1 MLNHNSKQVV
11 GTQLKTLTYH
21 MVRAV
26 VDNPDQVQV
35 EDVGDAALI
44 FLELKVASSDIGRV
58 IGKKGRVINAMRV
71 LLRSSAAQAGQRVRL
86 EIIETKPDQ
95 SAKTH

>member
-1 MLNHNSKQVV
+1 MLNHDPDPKQAVA
-11 GTQLKTLTYH
+11 TQLKTLTEY

-44 FLELKVASSDIGRV
+44 FL
-58 IGKKGRVINAMRV
+58 
-71 LLRSSAAQAGQRVRL
+71 
-86 EIIETKPDQ
+86 
-95 SAKTH
+95 

>member
-1 MLNHNSKQVV
+1 MLNHDPDPKQAVA
-11 GTQLKTLTYH
+11 TQLKTLTEY

-44 FLELKVASSDIGRV
+44 FLELRVASSDIGRV
-58 IGKKGRVINAMRV
+58 IGKKGRIINAMRT
-71 LLRSSAAQAGQRVRL
+71 LLRASAAQAGQRVRL
-86 EIIETKPDQ
+86 EIDE
-95 SAKTH
+95 S